1 MGREVRDSKAQRFL
15 AGLRGRPVIPAV
27 RGPEDLLTLA
37 LSGDHAAVFVLGGD
51 VFRTLELLAA
61 RRRRPMVCVN
71 VDTVGGIAADQ
82 SGVRFLSGRVEGIIS
97 THRHV
102 VELARGAGL
111 ITIQRLF
118 AIDSGAVDRGLKLIR
133 RASPDCVEIL
143 PGLAYPEIAVQY
155 RRALDLPALAGGLV
169 RDKRTVRAI
178 LAAGATAVS
187 TSDPSLWGVL
197 DSDPHTR

>member
-1 MGREVRDSKAQRFL
+1 
-15 AGLRGRPVIPAV
+15 
-27 RGPEDLLTLA
+27 
-37 LSGDHAAVFVLGGD
+37 
-51 VFRTLELLAA
+51 
-61 RRRRPMVCVN
+61 
-71 VDTVGGIAADQ
+71 
-82 SGVRFLSGRVEGIIS
+82 

-143 PGLAYPEIAVQY
+143 PGLASPEIAVQY

-169 RDKRTVRAI
+169 RDERTVRAI
-178 LAAGATAVS
+178 L
-187 TSDPSLWGVL
+187 
-197 DSDPHTR
+197 